1 MFAGEK
7 RLQAEVTRM
16 TTEARKPMVL
26 VVDDDPLLCE
36 VLRTT
41 FELEGI
47 TTREAGDVIS
57 AEQTLAK
64 QLPDAIVLDIGLPGV
79 DGLFY
84 CARLRE
90 SPRTR
95 SVPIVVISGSRE
107 AGVLALTN
115 GAQEFLPKPFDPLEL
130 LSVLE
135 RLLGLQPFAE
145 AMETRTNGETPGAMG
160 ELSRLLAISRRQH
173 ELLEQSY
180 RQTVE
185 ALAAAVASRDF
196 GAGAHLQRVTAFATR
211 LTVEVAPS
219 LIDDTSLE
227 WGYLLHDVGK
237 IGVPDYVLLKDTPL
251 TESERL
257 MLEQHPRIG
266 ESLLAHLPLLHGEGL
281 SVVRSHHERWDG
293 TGYPDGLAETAIP
306 FGARIFAVA
315 DELDSLTSGRPGRA
329 ALPWAAALSTLQ
341 ESADRFDPD
350 VIDAL
355 VACEPDLH
363 ATHSSSLAAATP

>member
-1 MFAGEK
+1 VM
-7 RLQAEVTRM
+7 
-16 TTEARKPMVL
+16 EATVRKPIVL

-41 FELEGI
+41 LELEGI
-47 TTREAGDVIS
+47 VVHEAGDVIA
-57 AEQTLAK
+57 AEQALSA
-64 QLPDAIVLDIGLPGV
+64 QLPDAIVLDVGLPGV

-90 SPRTR
+90 SARTR

-115 GAQEFLPKPFDPLEL
+115 GAQEFVPKPFDPLQL
-130 LSVLE
+130 LSVLV
-135 RLLGLQPFAE
+135 RLLGLGPLAH
-145 AMETRTNGETPGAMG
+145 ALETPNAGEQAPAMLG
-160 ELSRLLAISRRQH
+160 DLRRLLAISRRQH

-185 ALAAAVASRDF
+185 ALAAAVASRDL
-196 GAGAHLQRVTAFATR
+196 GAEAHLQRVTSFATR

-237 IGVPDYVLLKDTPL
+237 IGIPDAILRKQTPL
-251 TESERL
+251 TDNERVL
-257 MLEQHPRIG
+257 FEQHTRIG

-293 TGYPDGLAETAIP
+293 SGYPDHLSGSAIP
-306 FGARIFAVA
+306 PGARIFAVA
-315 DELDSLTSGRPGRA
+315 DELEALTSDRPGHPR
-329 ALPWAAALSTLQ
+329 LPWTEAVSTLQ
-341 ESADRFDPD
+341 ATVHRFDPD

-355 VACEPDLH
+355 DACEPDLH
-363 ATHSSSLAAATP
+363 ATHSSSLAAAIA